1 MMKKKILSLTLAL
14 VMLLALAPAALAA
27 DYTFTDRTGTE
38 RTVKDGEYSFAT
50 RVVEFVH
57 GEPWTKL
64 EGWQDPQTALGQP
77 QLGEGENNVLNLGAG
92 GVLVLEFDV
101 SIVDGEGDDIYI
113 FEQGNDMEDT
123 KVEISSD
130 LSTWY
135 DIGIARGATAGLD
148 INGKVPEG
156 GRFRYVR
163 LTDLKES
170 VNTRW
175 PGAEIDAVLALNSK
189 LVTSTWSESEID
201 KAREYGL
208 VPEILEHAVMTEPIT
223 RAEFAAVAVKT
234 YESLSGVK
242 AIPVVNNPFTDCAD
256 AEVLKAYN
264 IGAVNG
270 TSADTFSPDDLLN
283 REQAAAM
290 LTRVFKRV
298 SLSGW
303 TLETDGQFTL
313 SYEMPAPFADDGEI
327 SGYARDS
334 VYFMAANGI
343 INGASGN
350 NFAPKNVTSAQEAQG
365 YANATREQALAI
377 AVRMVENLK

>member
-1 MMKKKILSLTLAL
+1 MKKRILSLALAL
-14 VMLLALAPAALAA
+14 LMLPALAPAALAA
-27 DYTFTDRTGTE
+27 DYTFTDRTGAE

-50 RVVEFVH
+50 RVVEFTH
-57 GEPWTKL
+57 GDPWTSQK
-64 EGWQDPQTALGQP
+64 GWQDPQTALGQP
-77 QLGEGENNVLNLGAG
+77 ELADGENNVLTLGAG

-113 FEQGNDMEDT
+113 FEQGPDMEAT

-135 DIGIARGATAGLD
+135 DIGVAQGATAGLD
-148 INGKVPEG
+148 ISGKVPED

-170 VNTRW
+170 IDTRW
-175 PGAEIDAVLALNSK
+175 PGAEIDAVLALNSR

-201 KAREYGL
+201 KATEYGL
-208 VPEILEHAVMTEPIT
+208 VPEILEHAVMTESIT

-234 YESLSGVK
+234 YEALSGVE
-242 AIPVVNNPFTDCAD
+242 AIPIMNNPFTDCAD
-256 AEVLKAYN
+256 TEVLKAYN

-270 TSADTFSPDDLLN
+270 TSATTFSPDDLLN

-303 TLETDGQFTL
+303 TLETDSQFKL
-313 SYEMPAPFADDGEI
+313 PYDMPAPFADDSDI

-334 VYFMAANGI
+334 VYFMAVNGI
-343 INGASGN
+343 INGISGN
-350 NFAPKNVTSAQEAQG
+350 LFAPKNTTTAQQAQG